1 MKKWFLSSVIFC
13 LFSLTS
19 CIEIIDDLSI
29 NINGSGSF
37 KYTVNLSSSKVKINS
52 ILALDSLNGNPIP
65 TKEEIKE
72 KIQEFKTR
80 LALQEGI
87 HNVTME
93 EDFTNYLFKL
103 NCDFDNI
110 AQLQDGIKKAI
121 SEVVNHQKNELDTYQ
136 WITLSNNSLSRSIP
150 STLMDQ
156 AKKLKGEELELLKQG
171 SYTAITRFEKEVDR
185 FENEASVL
193 SKNKKAVMLRAN
205 THALLKNV
213 DLIKNKIYLIN

>member
-1 MKKWFLSSVIFC
+1 MKKWFVISVVFC

-19 CIEIIDDLSI
+19 CIEIIDDLSL
-29 NINGSGSF
+29 NANGSGTF
-37 KYTVNLSSSKVKINS
+37 KYTINLSSSKVKINS

-65 TKEEIKE
+65 SKDEIKD
-72 KIQEFKTR
+72 KMQEFKTR

-87 HNVTME
+87 SNVTME
-93 EDFTNYLFKL
+93 EDYTNYLFKL
-103 NCDFDNI
+103 NCDFENI
-110 AQLQDGIKKAI
+110 SHLQDGIKKAI
-121 SEVVNHQKNELDTYQ
+121 SEVIKHQKGELDSYQ
-136 WITLSNNSLSRSIP
+136 WISLANNSLSRSIP
-150 STLMDQ
+150 YTLMDQ

-171 SYTAITRFEKEVDR
+171 SYTSITRFEGDVER

-213 DLIKNKIYLIN
+213 DLIKNKIYFEN